1 VAGYAVR
8 RVTALAGGVGAARLL
23 RGVARLVPARNFA
36 IVVNTADDEEFYGL
50 HVSPDLDTMV
60 YNLAGIAP
68 RERGWGIAGDSLRTL
83 GALRRFYRSAWF
95 GLGDLDLA
103 THIHRTH
110 ALTSGRALHQVT
122 AQIATAFGVNAQV
135 LPMSNDTVRTIV
147 HTRGG
152 RRLTFQEYFVR
163 RHARDPV
170 ARFSYRGL
178 ARARP
183 APGVIQAIRCAD
195 ALLLPPSNP
204 FTSIRPIL
212 GVAGVSRALRDR
224 RAPLVAVSPVAG
236 GRAVPGPLGRMLRAA
251 GHPISPLGIAEVYH
265 GLLDGMVIDSADAKT
280 RRDLERRG
288 LAVAIADIYMDTVP
302 KSIAVA
308 RASLALLGELRRR

>member
-1 VAGYAVR
+1 VAGSAVE

-23 RGVARLVPARNFA
+23 RGVARLVPGRDLA

-60 YNLAGIAP
+60 YNLAGMAP
-68 RERGWGIAGDSLRTL
+68 RERGWGIAGDSSRTL
-83 GALRRFYRSAWF
+83 GALRRFYRSSWF

-103 THIHRTH
+103 THIRRSD
-110 ALTSGRALHQVT
+110 ALASGRPLHRVT
-122 AQIATAFGVNAQV
+122 AEIADAFAVKVRV

-152 RRLTFQEYFVR
+152 QKLAFQEYFVR
-163 RHARDPV
+163 RRARDPV

-178 ARARP
+178 THARP
-183 APGVIQAIRCAD
+183 APGVLEAIRRAD

-212 GVAGVSRALRDR
+212 GVKGVSRALTGR
-224 RAPLVAVSPVAG
+224 RVPLVAVSPVAG
-236 GRAVPGPLGRMLRAA
+236 GRAVRGPLGRMLRAA
-251 GHPISPLGIAEVYH
+251 GHPITPLGIAEVYH
-265 GLLDGMVIDSADAKT
+265 GLLDGMVIDSTDARA
-280 RRDLERRG
+280 RRELESRG
-288 LAVAIADIYMDTVP
+288 LAVATADIYMDTMA
-302 KSIAVA
+302 KSVAVA
-308 RASLALLGELRRR
+308 QTALALLRELRGR